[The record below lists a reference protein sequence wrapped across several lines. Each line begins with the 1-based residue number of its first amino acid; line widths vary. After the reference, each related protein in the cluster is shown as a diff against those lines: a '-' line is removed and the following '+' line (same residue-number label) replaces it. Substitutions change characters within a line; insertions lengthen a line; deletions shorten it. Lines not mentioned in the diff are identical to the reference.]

1 MHDHPVG
8 LPDLCRFRLVGDPQL
23 SPDGRRVAFTQ
34 VEFDTEMNGYRSA
47 VWVAEADGSACRRV
61 TWGSKAKGGGARER
75 RPRWSP
81 DGSRLAFLSDRSGEP
96 QIWVL
101 DLAAGGEARQVLT
114 RSALSFSW
122 SPDGR
127 SFVAVARDEK
137 PKAAER
143 DALGLPPPDVAYI
156 TRLRYKFN
164 GEGIRD
170 GRRKHIYRVDAETG
184 ALSQLTFGEADD
196 DAPAWSPDGRQIC
209 FASARGDEAD
219 VDFSADLYVV
229 GADGTGLRR
238 LTDTRG
244 PAGSPAWSPDGRMIA
259 YLGHHDPVSRNTCV
273 YVVPAEG
280 GPVKNLTAALDRVA
294 GCDVGTDM
302 RMDDGGHGP
311 TWTPEGILFV
321 ATDRGSAR
329 IYRCTPSGEVAPVRG
344 ATTEC
349 ISSFSSRGGRL
360 AYTAG
365 SALNPGD
372 IYVDDRRLTEV
383 NAALLAEVR
392 LAEPEYVPYQGADG
406 LPIDAWVMRPV
417 GWESGKRYPLILQIH
432 GGPHSS
438 YGHTFFHEFQY
449 LAGLGYGVLYANP
462 RGSQG
467 YGEAFTQGCVGD
479 WGGKDYEDLMKA
491 VDMACSWPWVDAG
504 RLGVTGGSFGGFMT
518 NWIVGHTHR
527 FRAAVTDRSICNL
540 HSFYGTSDIGFHFG
554 YRETGG
560 ADLWD
565 HEERLMQMSPLRYAK
580 NVKTPIMITH
590 SDQDYRCPLEQAE
603 QWYVALRRLGVE
615 TALLR
620 FSGESHELSR
630 SGKPRNRIERL
641 SRLGEWFGK
650 HL

>member
-137 PKAAER
+137 PKAVER

-641 SRLGEWFGK
+641 SRLAEWFGK